1 MHQRINSLR
10 ILYAVRLRRRRLSFY
25 FFLPL
30 LFFLRLFL
38 SLLFS
43 VCVCVCGFECVSFLF
58 QKMDGYRLFLVYN
71 RRTERALSREFWI
84 KTNRSFSLSRSLSL
98 SVFSFTDRIIYL
110 HLANRHPIQNA
121 RSQSTIYA
129 KQKKKKK
136 KRREEK
142 EWDSSSETCVV
153 LRKVRYWWW
162 WCKKVNTGNGGGGV
176 EPTIYR

>member
-1 MHQRINSLR
+1 VLGWLVVVGWCTKGSIRFVFSMPFVSVVV
-10 ILYAVRLRRRRLSFY
+10 AFPSSPSFPY
-25 FFLPL
+25 FF
-30 LFFLRLFL
+30 FATL
-38 SLLFS
+38 SLTFIFCVC

-98 SVFSFTDRIIYL
+98 SVFSFTDRVIYL

-136 KRREEK
+136 KRRK
-142 EWDSSSETCVV
+142 RMGQQQRDVC
-153 LRKVRYWWW
+153 
-162 WCKKVNTGNGGGGV
+162 GV
-176 EPTIYR
+176 T